1 MFNLDKLEFN
11 NIRENLTKYTQTF
24 EGVNLALSLEPSSRT
39 MEVKS
44 WLNETNECLQIR
56 NIKGELPISQMDD
69 VSFLIKSL
77 KSSLS
82 LSSKGLLEMCNI
94 LRTARELT
102 EYIKDLETPSPT
114 IKDYF
119 SMLYSNK
126 DIENKISSCIISEDT
141 IADNA
146 SSKLYSIRN
155 SKKSLENDIKNKLN
169 QVMHTNSKYIMDQVI
184 TIRDGR
190 YVIPVKDEY
199 RSFVKGFIHDTSSSG
214 STVYI
219 EPMAVFEINNKINNL
234 SLEENKEIERI
245 LSELS
250 GLLYPI
256 VYQIE
261 KDIEVISKLDFINA
275 KAKLAIEM
283 NGNLPIISN
292 EINLI
297 KARHP
302 LIPKDKVVPI
312 DIYVGKDFTTLVI
325 TGPNTGGK
333 TVSLKTVG
341 LLCLMAQSGLFIP
354 AGENSTIKIFENI
367 FADIGDEQSIE
378 QSLSTFSSHMTNI
391 VKIVEQ
397 VNDKSLVLVD
407 ELGSGTDPIE
417 GANLALALLE
427 YFYNQ
432 GAITVATTHYHEIKN
447 YCITHDGF
455 ENASCEFDIEKLE
468 PTYHLLIGIPGKSN
482 AFAISKRLGL
492 KQSILDRANNL
503 MDKPDTDVETLMKE
517 IYDDRISIENLKK
530 EEEKNLNQ
538 VTLLRKSLEK
548 QVSDRLAH
556 EEEKVEK
563 AKKQAREILQD
574 AKDEANRVIRELNGL
589 GSKDLKKANQ
599 LRNKLNADLKE
610 TESSQGLDLSVLLRL
625 NNQETNKPSGQ
636 KLGNAKNL
644 AKSNTHTKS
653 SVHISNTSAYDVSPE
668 INLIGENIDT
678 AVMALDKYLDNCTM
692 AHLKQVRV
700 IHGKGTGKLREGIH
714 NYLKKSKYV
723 SSYRIAGYGE
733 GDYGVTIVELK

>member
-1 MFNLDKLEFN
+1 M
-11 NIRENLTKYTQTF
+11 
-24 EGVNLALSLEPSSRT
+24 
-39 MEVKS
+39 
-44 WLNETNECLQIR
+44 
-56 NIKGELPISQMDD
+56 
-69 VSFLIKSL
+69 
-77 KSSLS
+77 
-82 LSSKGLLEMCNI
+82 
-94 LRTARELT
+94 
-102 EYIKDLETPSPT
+102 
-114 IKDYF
+114 
-119 SMLYSNK
+119 
-126 DIENKISSCIISEDT
+126 
-141 IADNA
+141 
-146 SSKLYSIRN
+146 
-155 SKKSLENDIKNKLN
+155 
-169 QVMHTNSKYIMDQVI
+169 
-184 TIRDGR
+184 
-190 YVIPVKDEY
+190 
-199 RSFVKGFIHDTSSSG
+199 
-214 STVYI
+214 
-219 EPMAVFEINNKINNL
+219 
-234 SLEENKEIERI
+234 
-245 LSELS
+245 
-250 GLLYPI
+250 
-256 VYQIE
+256 
-261 KDIEVISKLDFINA
+261 
-275 KAKLAIEM
+275 
-283 NGNLPIISN
+283 PIISN

-354 AGENSTIKIFENI
+354 ADENSTVKIFENI

-427 YFYNQ
+427 YFHNQ

-503 MDKPDTDVETLMKE
+503 MEKPDTDIETLMKE

-548 QVSDRLAH
+548 
-556 EEEKVEK
+556 
-563 AKKQAREILQD
+563 
-574 AKDEANRVIRELNGL
+574 
-589 GSKDLKKANQ
+589 
-599 LRNKLNADLKE
+599 
-610 TESSQGLDLSVLLRL
+610 TSVR
-625 NNQETNKPSGQ
+625 
-636 KLGNAKNL
+636 
-644 AKSNTHTKS
+644 
-653 SVHISNTSAYDVSPE
+653 
-668 INLIGENIDT
+668 
-678 AVMALDKYLDNCTM
+678 
-692 AHLKQVRV
+692 
-700 IHGKGTGKLREGIH
+700 
-714 NYLKKSKYV
+714 
-723 SSYRIAGYGE
+723 
-733 GDYGVTIVELK
+733 

>member
-1 MFNLDKLEFN
+1 MFDIEKLEFN
-11 NIRENLTKYTQTF
+11 SIRERLSKFTHTF
-24 EGVNLALSLEPSSRT
+24 EGKKLACMLEPSS
-39 MEVKS
+39 KS
-44 WLNETNECLQIR
+44 MQVQSMLNETNECLKAI
-56 NIKGELPISQMDD
+56 NIKGELPISEIND
-69 VSFLIKSL
+69 VSLYIKNL

-82 LSSKGLLEMCNI
+82 LSAKGLLEICNI
-94 LRTARELT
+94 LRTSREIT
-102 EYIKDLETPSPT
+102 EYFKDIDESLSFLE
-114 IKDYF
+114 DYY
-119 SMLYSNK
+119 SMLYINR
-126 DIENKISSCIISEDT
+126 DVENKIAKCIISEDE

-155 SKKSLENDIKNKLN
+155 SKKSLESNIKNKLN
-169 QVMHTNSKYIMDQVI
+169 QVIRANSKYIMDPVI

-190 YVIPVKDEY
+190 FVIPVKDEY

-219 EPMAVFEINNKINNL
+219 EPMVVFEINNKIN
-234 SLEENKEIERI
+234 SLIIEENKEIERI

-250 GLLYPI
+250 SLLSPI
-256 VYQIE
+256 VYNIE
-261 KDIEVISKLDFINA
+261 QDVKVISKLDLINA

-283 NGNLPIISN
+283 NANLPILSDN
-292 EINLI
+292 INLI

-302 LIPKDKVVPI
+302 LISKDKVVPI
-312 DIYVGKDFTTLVI
+312 DIYVGKDFKTLVI

-341 LLCLMAQSGLFIP
+341 LLSIMAQSGLFIP
-354 AGENSTIKIFENI
+354 AMENSTVKVFENI
-367 FADIGDEQSIE
+367 FVDIGDEQSIVE
-378 QSLSTFSSHMTNI
+378 SLSTFSSHMTNI
-391 VKIVEQ
+391 VKIVKN

-417 GANLALALLE
+417 GAALALSLLE
-427 YFYNQ
+427 YFHNK

-492 KQSILDRANNL
+492 KETILERANNL
-503 MDKPDTDVETLMKE
+503 VEKPDTDIETLMKE
-517 IYDDRISIENLKK
+517 IYDDRITIENLKK

-548 QVSDRLAH
+548 EVSSKL
-556 EEEKVEK
+556 ENEEKKIEK
-563 AKKQAREILQD
+563 AKKEAREILLD
-574 AKDEANRVIRELNGL
+574 AKEEANRVIRELNGL
-589 GSKDLKKANQ
+589 GSKDIKKANQ
-599 LRNKLNADLKE
+599 LRNKLNESLKD
-610 TESSQGLDLSVLLRL
+610 TESNQGLDLSVLLKL
-625 NNQETNKPSGQ
+625 NHQEINKPTG
-636 KLGNAKNL
+636 
-644 AKSNTHTKS
+644 KSN
-653 SVHISNTSAYDVSPE
+653 VHIQNTASKSISSE
-668 INLIGENIDT
+668 INLIGENVDA
-678 AVMALDKYLDNCTM
+678 AVAELDKYLDNCTM
-692 AHLKQVRV
+692 AHLKQVRI

-723 SSYRIAGYGE
+723 ASYRIAGFGE
-733 GDYGVTIVELK
+733 GDYGVTIAELK

>member
-24 EGVNLALSLEPSSRT
+24 EGENLALSLEPSSRT

-102 EYIKDLETPSPT
+102 EYIKDLEAPLHTLQ
-114 IKDYF
+114 DYF

-146 SSKLYSIRN
+146 SPKLYSIRN

-250 GLLYPI
+250 GLLFPI
-256 VYQIE
+256 VYQLE
-261 KDIEVISKLDFINA
+261 KDVEIISKLDFINA
-275 KAKLAIEM
+275 KLKLAIEM
-283 NGNLPIISN
+283 EANLPIISN

-312 DIYVGKDFTTLVI
+312 DIYVGKDFNTLVI

-354 AGENSTIKIFENI
+354 ADENSTVKIFENI

-397 VNDKSLVLVD
+397 VNDKSLILVD

-427 YFYNQ
+427 YFHNQ

-503 MDKPDTDVETLMKE
+503 MDKPDTDIETLMKE

-538 VTLLRKSLEK
+538 VTLLRKSLER
-548 QVSDRLAH
+548 QVSDRLAR

-574 AKDEANRVIRELNGL
+574 AKDEANKVIRELSGL
-589 GSKDLKKANQ
+589 SSKDLKKANQ
-599 LRNKLNADLKE
+599 LRNKLNSDLKE
-610 TESSQGLDLSVLLRL
+610 TESSQGLDLSVLLKL
-625 NNQETNKPSGQ
+625 NNQETNKPSG
-636 KLGNAKNL
+636 KAN
-644 AKSNTHTKS
+644 
-653 SVHISNTSAYDVSPE
+653 VHIENTASKSISSE
-668 INLIGENIDT
+668 INLIGENVDT
-678 AVMALDKYLDNCTM
+678 AIMALDKYLDNCTM

-714 NYLKKSKYV
+714 NYLKNSKYV

>member
-24 EGVNLALSLEPSSRT
+24 EGENLALSLEPSSRT

-82 LSSKGLLEMCNI
+82 LSAKGLLEMNNI

-102 EYIKDLETPSPT
+102 EYIKDLETTLPT
-114 IKDYF
+114 LKDYF

-126 DIENKISSCIISEDT
+126 DIENKIRLCIISEDT

-146 SSKLYSIRN
+146 SQKLYSIRN
-155 SKKSLENDIKNKLN
+155 SKKALESDIKNKLN
-169 QVMHTNSKYIMDQVI
+169 QVMHQNSKYIMDQVI

-199 RSFVKGFIHDTSSSG
+199 KSFVKGFIHDTSSSG

-283 NGNLPIISN
+283 EANLPIISN

-391 VKIVEQ
+391 VKIVEK

-492 KQSILDRANNL
+492 KQSILERANNL
-503 MDKPDTDVETLMKE
+503 MEKPDTDVETLMKE

-538 VTLLRKSLEK
+538 VTLLRKSLER

-574 AKDEANRVIRELNGL
+574 AKDEANKVIRELSGL
-589 GSKDLKKANQ
+589 GSKDLKKANE
-599 LRNKLNADLKE
+599 LRNKLNANLKE
-610 TESSQGLDLSVLLRL
+610 TESSQGLDLSVLLKL
-625 NNQETNKPSGQ
+625 NNQETNKPSG
-636 KLGNAKNL
+636 KAN
-644 AKSNTHTKS
+644 
-653 SVHISNTSAYDVSPE
+653 VHIENTASKNISSE
-668 INLIGENIDT
+668 INLIGENVDT